1 MVAYAA
7 SARLLHDAPAT
18 ILHMV
23 VYAVLDF
30 YMTHLPPSYMVV
42 YAVLDFYM
50 THVPATILH
59 GRVCSAGLNTSTI
72 HDTPATIP
80 HGHACSAIVYLHLF
94 GASDINVSISSAVAF
109 VWPILLTLLHPFF

>member
-7 SARLLHDAPAT
+7 SARLLHDTPAT
-18 ILHMV
+18 IPPHGRVCSARLLHD
-23 VYAVLDF
+23 A
-30 YMTHLPPSYMVV
+30 
-42 YAVLDFYM
+42 
-50 THVPATILH
+50 PATILH

-80 HGHACSAIVYLHLF
+80 HGHAGSAIVYLHLF

-109 VWPILLTLLHPFF
+109 VWPILLTLLHTFF